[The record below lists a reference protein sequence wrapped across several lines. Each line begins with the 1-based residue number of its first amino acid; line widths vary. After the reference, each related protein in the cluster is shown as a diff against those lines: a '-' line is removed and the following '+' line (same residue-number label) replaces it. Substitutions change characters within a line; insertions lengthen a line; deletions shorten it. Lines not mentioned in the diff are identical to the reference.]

1 MSRLENMEDIF
12 RGKKKVFASLL
23 RAQQQSVLLEIT
35 FTGGASRERY
45 GSRVLS
51 FPGYEG
57 GVTFETDILAQM
69 ARQLREAVNDD
80 EGRAGDA
87 VVPDDQGVPDAF
99 LIVPLE
105 PTTGNMKIRKVPQ
118 VVVRFFI
125 GLELYEIVTT
135 FQKVVMVSGTQAIQL
150 ALPGLIRIH
159 PRRQQERV
167 TIPPQANMSVVVQKR
182 GSAGFK
188 ANLLDLSPGG
198 LSFASTDAHEPL
210 VLGDK
215 VGVTIQGPILQ
226 GTPLSTFASV
236 CRIARV
242 RDGQNLQQ
250 ASQLYGVQFKLVSVA
265 DAMTIDRLV
274 RDLSKKPR

>member
-1 MSRLENMEDIF
+1 MEDIY
-12 RGKKKVFASLL
+12 RGKKRVFASLL
-23 RAQQQSVLLEIT
+23 RAQQDSVLLEIS
-35 FTGGASRERY
+35 FAGATSRERY

-57 GVTFETDILAQM
+57 GVSFEDDILAKM

-80 EGRAGDA
+80 EKGASDAGA
-87 VVPDDQGVPDAF
+87 SDDEGVPDAF

-118 VVVRFFI
+118 VAVRFFI
-125 GLELYEIVTT
+125 GLELYELVTT
-135 FQKVVMVSGTQAIQL
+135 FQKVLLVSGTQAIQL

-167 TIPPQANMSVVVQKR
+167 AIPPQANMSVVVQKR

-198 LSFASTDAHEPL
+198 VSFACADAHEPL
-210 VLGDK
+210 VLADK

-226 GTPLSTFASV
+226 GTPLSTFGSV
-236 CRIARV
+236 CRIVRAR
-242 RDGQNLQQ
+242 DELNYQQ

-274 RDLSKKPR
+274 KELGKKPR